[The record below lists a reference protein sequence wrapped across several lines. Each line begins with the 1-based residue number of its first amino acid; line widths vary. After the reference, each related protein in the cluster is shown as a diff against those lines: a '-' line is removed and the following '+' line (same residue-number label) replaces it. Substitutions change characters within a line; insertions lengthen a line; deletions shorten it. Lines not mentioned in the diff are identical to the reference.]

1 VGVNDRGEKHLLAI
15 KDGVRESTQRW
26 REVLL
31 NLTTRGL
38 TAAPPL
44 AVGDGA
50 VGFSA
55 AWEEVFPHTQHQRW
69 WMHKTMNVLNYLPKS
84 VQPTRHCG
92 RSGGR

>member
-50 VGFSA
+50 VGFWA

-69 WMHKTMNVLNYLPKS
+69 WMHETMNVLNYLPKS
-84 VQPTRHCG
+84 VQPTQHCG